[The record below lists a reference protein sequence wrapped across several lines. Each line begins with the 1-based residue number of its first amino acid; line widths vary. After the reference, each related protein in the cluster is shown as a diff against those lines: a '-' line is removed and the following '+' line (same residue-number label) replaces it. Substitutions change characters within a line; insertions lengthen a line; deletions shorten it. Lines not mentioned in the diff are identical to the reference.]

1 MSFIGQLG
9 QLNLSVVLQGIET
22 YAKTGLLLVQQ
33 DVQKVELYFRD
44 GRLMCIGPVR
54 PDMSLGNRLLRAG
67 AISPSA
73 LQDTLATLGIAQ
85 PGETRIALA
94 LMDLGYISHEDL
106 RAWATK
112 EASAVIQVLLTWPG
126 GEIYFEDGIQPPA
139 DRLLVAL
146 SPCSLLPS
154 TQSATTMANNTS
166 YETSEVRYQN
176 RQPQR
181 ESTASLQ
188 DQSAGLLSAS
198 QLITETPSIPTSF
211 PSPVSSV
218 QAVNMFGD
226 ASVQN
231 FPQLTPPMRVSQPL
245 PLLRID
251 TSFMRPEMVLLP
263 LDLSALRQQ
272 GQRLPIT
279 PEQWC
284 VLTKVDGRTTL
295 QSACHELGVPADVL
309 CQVAGELIALGL
321 IHVSMPMQQVSMN
334 ALYPGVAN
342 LVSTTTNNGSV
353 SYGYATNAPQ
363 PWVAI
368 TPTTDSLSP
377 NFSVPMPFE
386 TVSQWGNGGNG
397 ATFVPGQGWVANPQ
411 PMQPGSPLY
420 TTNGVYAPIGSGR

>member
-279 PEQWC
+279 PEQWR

-309 CQVAGELIALGL
+309 CQVAGELLALGL

-377 NFSVPMPFE
+377 TFGVPIPFE

-397 ATFVPGQGWVANPQ
+397 AIFVPGQGWVANPQ
-411 PMQPGSPLY
+411 PMQPSSPLY

>member
-1 MSFIGQLG
+1 
-9 QLNLSVVLQGIET
+9 
-22 YAKTGLLLVQQ
+22 
-33 DVQKVELYFRD
+33 
-44 GRLMCIGPVR
+44 MCIGPVR

-67 AISPSA
+67 VISPSA
-73 LQDTLATLGIAQ
+73 LQDILSALGIGQ

-139 DRLLVAL
+139 DRLLIAL

-154 TQSATTMANNTS
+154 TPSATTPANNTQ
-166 YETSEVRYQN
+166 YETGEVRQQN

-198 QLITETPSIPTSF
+198 QLITETPSIPASF
-211 PSPVSSV
+211 FSSV
-218 QAVNMFGD
+218 QSARTVNMVGD
-226 ASVQN
+226 ASAQS
-231 FPQLTPPMRVSQPL
+231 FPQLSPPMRVSQPL

-279 PEQWC
+279 PEQWR

-342 LVSTTTNNGSV
+342 LVSTATNNSSV
-353 SYGYATNAPQ
+353 SYEYATNALQ

-368 TPTTDSLSP
+368 TSTTDSLSP
-377 NFSVPMPFE
+377 TFGESVPFE
-386 TVSQWGNGGNG
+386 TMSRWGNGGNG
-397 ATFVPGQGWVANPQ
+397 ATFVPGRGWIANPQ
-411 PMQPGSPLY
+411 PMQPVQPGGPLY
-420 TTNGVYAPIGSGR
+420 GANGVYAPIGSGR